1 MDDSCLLGRKALRC
15 GNKDIELEA
24 QVTNSPPNRAI
35 CCVARAR
42 LGYIVFTSESPKV
55 CRGCPR
61 SRLVGTLASII
72 TFALLCIP
80 HVLEIVKPCG

>member
-1 MDDSCLLGRKALRC
+1 MDDSSLLGRKALMS

-24 QVTNSPPNRAI
+24 QVTTSPPNRAI

-42 LGYIVFTSESPKV
+42 HGYIIFTSESPKV
-55 CRGCPR
+55 CRDCPR
-61 SRLVGTLASII
+61 SRLVGTLASMI

-80 HVLEIVKPCG
+80 HVLGIVEPCG